1 MIRLAL
7 ATLAA
12 FTLALTAQA
21 QSPAQ
26 SRTITDSAG
35 RVVELPEQVGSVFA
49 AGPPAAILLYIMAPD
64 RMLGWPRANRADER
78 EFLAQPYA
86 DLPELGTLT
95 GQGGEANL
103 ERMLALQPDL
113 ILDFGS
119 VRDTY
124 VDLANRV
131 QAQTGIPYLLID
143 GRFENTPAALRLLGD
158 ALGVPERGEAL
169 AQDAE
174 ATFARIDALLAEVP
188 EAERPRAYLARGPE
202 GLESGVVGSI
212 NTEILERAGGVN
224 VLGRS
229 DTARGLVQVN
239 FESLLATD
247 PDVIV
252 TWDRQFY
259 ESHRDNPL
267 WSRMRAVQ
275 EGRVHLS
282 PVLPFGWI
290 DRPPSL
296 NRIIGLDWMAATF
309 YPDRYQ
315 IDLRARTRDFYR
327 LWYHLELTEAQLDR
341 LLP

>member
-1 MIRLAL
+1 MIRLVLSAAAAL
-7 ATLAA
+7 LI
-12 FTLALTAQA
+12 ALSAQA
-21 QSPAQ
+21 QTT
-26 SRTITDSAG
+26 RTITDSAG
-35 RVVELPEQVGSVFA
+35 RTVELPAEVRTVFA

-78 EFLAQPYA
+78 EFLAAPYA
-86 DLPELGTLT
+86 DLPEMGTLT

-103 ERMLALQPDL
+103 ERVIALKPDL

-119 VRDTY
+119 VRDNFI
-124 VDLANRV
+124 DLANRV
-131 QAQTGIPYLLID
+131 QDQTGIPYLLID
-143 GRFENTPAALRLLGD
+143 GRFENTPAALRLLGE

-174 ATFARIDALLAEVP
+174 ATFARIDALLATVP
-188 EAERPRAYLARGPE
+188 EAERPRAYLARGPD

-229 DTARGLVQVN
+229 ETARGLVQVN
-239 FESLLATD
+239 FEALLATD

-252 TWDRQFY
+252 TWDRQFFAT
-259 ESHRDNPL
+259 HRDNPL
-267 WSRMRAVQ
+267 WARMRAVQ
-275 EGRVHLS
+275 EGQVYLS

-296 NRIIGLDWMAATF
+296 NRMIGLDWMAATF
-309 YPDRYQ
+309 FPDRYQ
-315 IDLRARTRDFYR
+315 IDLRTRTRDFYR
-327 LWYHLELTEAQLDR
+327 LWYHLELTEEQLDR

>member
-1 MIRLAL
+1 MIRIALAAAAALLLAL
-7 ATLAA
+7 PL
-12 FTLALTAQA
+12 QA
-21 QSPAQ
+21 QTRA
-26 SRTITDSAG
+26 ITDSAG
-35 RVVELPEQVGSVFA
+35 RLVELPEKVETVFA
-49 AGPPAAILLYIMAPD
+49 AGPPAAILLYVMAPD
-64 RMLGWPRANRADER
+64 RMLGWPRANRSDER
-78 EFLAQPYA
+78 EFLARPYA

-95 GQGGEANL
+95 GQGGDANL
-103 ERMLALQPDL
+103 ERVLALRPSL

-143 GRFENTPAALRLLGD
+143 GRFENTPAALRLLGE

-174 ATFARIDALLAEVP
+174 ATFARIDALLAAIP

-202 GLESGVVGSI
+202 GLASGVVGSI

-229 DTARGLVQVN
+229 PTARGLVQVN
-239 FESLLATD
+239 FEALLAAD

-259 ESHRDNPL
+259 ETQRDSPL
-267 WSRMRAVQ
+267 WSRMRAVR

-309 YPDRYQ
+309 YPDRHP

-327 LWYHLELTEAQLDR
+327 LWLHLDLTDAQLDR
-341 LLP
+341 LIP

>member
-1 MIRLAL
+1 MIRFALTLFAALAL
-7 ATLAA
+7 SLP
-12 FTLALTAQA
+12 ALGQT
-21 QSPAQ
+21 
-26 SRTITDSAG
+26 RTITDSAG
-35 RVVELPEQVGSVFA
+35 RLVEIPERVETVFA
-49 AGPPAAILLYIMAPD
+49 AGGPAAILLYVMAPD
-64 RMLGWPRANRADER
+64 RMLGWPRANRPDER
-78 EFLAQPYA
+78 DFLAQPYA

-103 ERMLALQPDL
+103 ERVLALRPSL

-124 VDLANRV
+124 VDLANRI

-143 GRFENTPAALRLLGD
+143 GRFENTPAALRLLGA
-158 ALGVPERGEAL
+158 ALGVPERAEAL
-169 AQDAE
+169 ARDAE
-174 ATFARIDALLAEVP
+174 ATFARIDALLADIP
-188 EAERPRAYLARGPE
+188 QAERPRAYLARGPD

-229 DTARGLVQVN
+229 ATARGLVQVN
-239 FESLLATD
+239 FEALLVAD

-252 TWDRQFY
+252 TWDRRFF
-259 ESHRDNPL
+259 ESYRTNPL

-275 EGRVHLS
+275 AGRVHLS

-309 YPDRYQ
+309 YPDRHA
-315 IDLRARTRDFYR
+315 IDLRDRTREFYR

-341 LLP
+341 LLE

>member
-12 FTLALTAQA
+12 LSLCLPALAQT
-21 QSPAQ
+21 
-26 SRTITDSAG
+26 RTITDSAG
-35 RVVELPEQVGSVFA
+35 RVVEVPEQVGSVFA

-78 EFLAQPYA
+78 AFLAQPYA

-103 ERMLALQPDL
+103 ERVLALQPDL

-119 VRDTY
+119 VRDNF

-131 QAQTGIPYLLID
+131 QDQTGIPYLLID
-143 GRFENTPAALRLLGD
+143 GRFENTPAALRLLGE

-174 ATFARIDALLAEVP
+174 ATFARIDALLANIP
-188 EAERPRAYLARGPE
+188 EDQRPRAYLARGPE

-229 DTARGLVQVN
+229 ETARGLVQVN
-239 FESLLATD
+239 FEALLAVD

-252 TWDRQFY
+252 TWDRQFF
-259 ESHRDNPL
+259 ETHRDNPL

-275 EGRVHLS
+275 EGQVYLS

-315 IDLRARTRDFYR
+315 IDLRTRTRDFYK
-327 LWYHLELTEAQLDR
+327 LWYHLDLTDAQLDQ